1 MCHSRQCAEMLEY
14 VLSTI
19 LNALNPD
26 AVQAPRLAHLLM
38 RRALPAESAV
48 PAERQLLNLGDS
60 MNFLH

>member
-38 RRALPAESAV
+38 RRAV